1 LQMVPWAEDMRAF
14 IVSMNAHKNRD
25 LEKGIAE
32 CDPELLAAFEQTYDG
47 LLGRGRSELAK
58 MQEGS
63 FGYDEFRVMLNRL
76 AEYKGCYL
84 LFIRNYKAPW
94 SNNLAERDLRPSKTR
109 EKVSLLFRSW
119 HGIKDYAKIRSFIS
133 TVKKRRINLFSA
145 ITKVNNGIE
154 VLRKA

>member
-1 LQMVPWAEDMRAF
+1 LYMIPWAEDMRAF
-14 IVSMNAHKNRD
+14 IVGMNAHKNKD
-25 LEKGIAE
+25 LERNIAE
-32 CDPELLAAFEQTYDG
+32 CDAELLADFEQMYDN
-47 LLGRGRSELAK
+47 LLGRGRSEFAQ
-58 MQEGS
+58 MPEGG

-76 AEYKGCYL
+76 TDYKGCYM
-84 LFIRNYKAPW
+84 LFMRNYKAPW

-145 ITKVNNGIE
+145 ITNVNNGIE